1 MVGARV
7 IDADARVVRP
17 GRAPAGRLR
26 LPRQR
31 GDELILGL
39 EPFLLVDDGV
49 AVEDGAAR
57 VAGQAHGAP
66 LGHAGADQGAG
77 GWPAG
82 TGCRPRRSRRSGA
95 RTRFGPSSVAPA
107 KGWEKGSVEGGVKYV
122 RNLVFRPRLAV
133 ESWAALNA
141 LLITE
146 LRGMTGRPQGLYPV
160 HVAGI
165 RANVDG
171 D

>member
-7 IDADARVVRP
+7 IDADARVVRSV
-17 GRAPAGRLR
+17 RAPAGRLR

-39 EPFLLVDDGV
+39 ESFLLVDDGV

-95 RTRFGPSSVAPA
+95 RTRFGPSSVRRQA
-107 KGWEKGSVEGGVKYV
+107 
-122 RNLVFRPRLAV
+122 
-133 ESWAALNA
+133 
-141 LLITE
+141 
-146 LRGMTGRPQGLYPV
+146 
-160 HVAGI
+160 
-165 RANVDG
+165 
-171 D
+171 